1 MIISGWNKISTEQE
15 KDIKLSKV
23 PYDGKWVCVSEY
35 GVTFFK
41 DKHILKN
48 RNTLIECE
56 IYLDSDTGS
65 NIVIHNNKTNE
76 WFKGYIRERFVEP
89 GVDNIQEM
97 EEWFNLYSTP
107 YTIPIGFDQFVYFDE
122 SNKSIRE
129 TVPTY
134 YAIRMEDSNEYERI
148 VNFIKLTF
156 EGKDHNAEKL

>member
-1 MIISGWNKISTEQE
+1 M
-15 KDIKLSKV
+15 L
-23 PYDGKWVCVSEY
+23 
-35 GVTFFK
+35 
-41 DKHILKN
+41 
-48 RNTLIECE
+48 NTRKTLNECE
-56 IYLDSDTGS
+56 IYTDSETGS
-65 NIVIHNNKTNE
+65 KIIIHNTETNE

-89 GVDNIQEM
+89 GIDNIREM

-107 YTIPIGFDQFVYFDE
+107 YTIPIGFDQFLYFDE

-156 EGKDHNAEKL
+156 EGKDYDAEKL

>member
-1 MIISGWNKISTEQE
+1 MEQE

-41 DKHILKN
+41 EKYLLSIRK
-48 RNTLIECE
+48 TLNECE
-56 IYLDSDTGS
+56 IYTDSETGS
-65 NIVIHNNKTNE
+65 KIVIHNNETNE

-89 GVDNIQEM
+89 GIDNIREM

-107 YTIPIGFDQFVYFDE
+107 YTIPIGFDQFLYFDE

-134 YAIRMEDSNEYERI
+134 YAIRMDDSKEYERI
-148 VNFIKLTF
+148 VDFIRRIF
-156 EGKDHNAEKL
+156 

>member
-1 MIISGWNKISTEQE
+1 MEQE

-41 DKHILKN
+41 EKYLLSIRK
-48 RNTLIECE
+48 TLNECE
-56 IYLDSDTGS
+56 IYTDSETGS
-65 NIVIHNNKTNE
+65 KIVIHNNETNE

-89 GVDNIQEM
+89 GIDNIREM

-107 YTIPIGFDQFVYFDE
+107 YTIPIGFDQFLYFDE

-134 YAIRMEDSNEYERI
+134 YAIRMDDSKEYERI
-148 VNFIKLTF
+148 VDFIRGIF
-156 EGKDHNAEKL
+156 